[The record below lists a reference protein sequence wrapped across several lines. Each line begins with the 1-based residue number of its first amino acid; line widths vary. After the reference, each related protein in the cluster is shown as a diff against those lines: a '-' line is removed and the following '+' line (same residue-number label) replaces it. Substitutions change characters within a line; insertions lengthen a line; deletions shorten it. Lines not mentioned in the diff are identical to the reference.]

1 MQQQQQLQQQ
11 QQQQQQ
17 FRQLQRKQNQEII
30 DLRSQ
35 LENRS
40 WILESNEVIL
50 TREKIGV
57 GAYGEVRVATFR
69 GIKVAAKCLHD
80 LIVSDY
86 NRALF
91 TREMEISSRI
101 HHPNIVQFIGATRV
115 DNPIL
120 LYELMATS
128 LHKRLQQGPSLKQ
141 PVIAGIGCDISA
153 ALTYLHQWK
162 PQPIIHRDV
171 STPNVLLEPLGNEKW
186 RTKLSDFG
194 SANLQLHVKTVVPG
208 NPAYAAPEAV
218 NPNDHTP
225 AMDVYSLGVLITEIV
240 LHCPPEMEVSKR
252 SRQAQRIEWKP
263 VHDLV
268 LRCINNDRKL
278 RPSSEQLLQELRRL
292 Q

>member
-1 MQQQQQLQQQ
+1 M
-11 QQQQQQ
+11 
-17 FRQLQRKQNQEII
+17 
-30 DLRSQ
+30 
-35 LENRS
+35 
-40 WILESNEVIL
+40 IL
-50 TREKIGV
+50 TREKIGG

-69 GIKVAAKCLHD
+69 GIRVAAKCLHD

-128 LHKRLQQGPSLKQ
+128 LYNRLQQGPSLKQ
-141 PVIAGIGCDISA
+141 PVIAQIGCDISA

-162 PQPIIHRDV
+162 PEPIIHRDV
-171 STPNVLLEPLGNEKW
+171 STPNVLLEPLANEKW

-208 NPAYAAPEAV
+208 NPAYAAPEALI
-218 NPNDHTP
+218 PTDHTP
-225 AMDVYSLGVLITEIV
+225 AMDVYSLGVLITEMV
-240 LHCPPEMEVSKR
+240 LHCPPEMVASR
-252 SRQAQRIEWKP
+252 RNRQAQRIDWLP

-292 Q
+292 